1 MNTVA
6 SFFESNHERLRAAD
20 DHLHSGFSSLVIT
33 PRFRA
38 SSHVIFLLIP
48 NGTTEPTLV
57 AKIPRLK
64 DASESLEREAAALE
78 SIQRLHAGSLN
89 TIPRL
94 IAYEEFRGYPVLVET
109 ALNGV
114 LMDNSYIRRRFSDC
128 CEMTLRWLD
137 SLQPQNRALPDSAI
151 WFERLAQKPLDY
163 FANTVSLRDDE
174 AELLDQTRALI
185 APLRT
190 MRLPFVIE
198 HGDLSHPNLI
208 VGNRDQLGV
217 VDWELATT
225 DGLPGYD
232 LFFFLAYA
240 AFARQRAKANADYIT
255 AFQQAYFEGGSWARP
270 YVRTYMNCLGIPVE
284 AIKPLF
290 ILTWARYVIQLLQR
304 LELSEQAA
312 VAETTI
318 DWLRANRFFALW
330 RYAVIHADKL
340 DGAW

>member
-6 SFFESNHERLRAAD
+6 SFLESNHARLGTAD
-20 DHLHSGFSSLVIT
+20 YQLHKGFSSLVIT

-38 SSHVIFLLIP
+38 SSHVIFMLIP

-57 AKIPRLK
+57 AKMPRLK
-64 DASESLEREAAALE
+64 DASASLAREAAALE
-78 SIQRLHAGSLN
+78 SIQRLHGGKLH

-94 IAYEEFRGYPVLVET
+94 VAYEEYRGYPILIET

-114 LMDNSYIRRRFSDC
+114 LMDNNYIRRRFSDC

-137 SLQPQNRALPDSAI
+137 SLQPQDRALPDSSV
-151 WFERLAQKPLDY
+151 WFERLAQKPLDH
-163 FANTVSLRDDE
+163 FARAVTLSDDE

-185 APLRT
+185 APLKT

-208 VGNRDQLGV
+208 VSGKGRLGV

-225 DGLPGYD
+225 GGLPGYD

-240 AFARQRAKANADYIT
+240 AFARQRAQTNADYIA
-255 AFQQAYFEGGSWARP
+255 AFQQAYFEAGAWARS
-270 YVRTYMNCLGIPVE
+270 YAKSYLNGLGLPDE
-284 AIKPLF
+284 SIKPLF

-304 LELSEQAA
+304 LEISEQAA
-312 VAETTI
+312 IGQTTI
-318 DWLRANRFFALW
+318 DWLRGNRFFALW
-330 RYAVIHADKL
+330 RYAVSHADKL
-340 DGAW
+340 DGVW